1 MRRQAPHLPGT
12 VALTARLLESHNRHP
27 IAGVSLLEVVS
38 CSGKKGG
45 GGKEKGGDRGGGGS
59 GKSGNKGGGKQ
70 PKLYLEP
77 SGARSASLCGDSCS
91 FCSVWRWWTQRNS
104 SNGAS
109 ASRLRV
115 GAGSVQGRGSFTRAS
130 CPPATVG
137 GPRSAPSV
145 CVVHEALLTEEVK
158 RLESTSCLSW

>member
-38 CSGKKGG
+38 CSAKKGGGGG
-45 GGKEKGGDRGGGGS
+45 GGKEKGGDRGGGGGN

-77 SGARSASLCGDSCS
+77 SGAGCVTLCVRDC
-91 FCSVWRWWTQRNS
+91 
-104 SNGAS
+104 
-109 ASRLRV
+109 
-115 GAGSVQGRGSFTRAS
+115 
-130 CPPATVG
+130 
-137 GPRSAPSV
+137 
-145 CVVHEALLTEEVK
+145 
-158 RLESTSCLSW
+158 